1 MEPRVGIEF
10 MEKGNKIVAPFNTQ
24 GRDTGRT
31 PFEIA
36 HLIHLLFLGY
46 KKKKKKKDPKMR
58 VEQRRCLYKDKTPER
73 GKTKSK
79 EKSLEIVGK
88 QRIIRE
94 IIY

>member
-1 MEPRVGIEF
+1 M
-10 MEKGNKIVAPFNTQ
+10 
-24 GRDTGRT
+24 
-31 PFEIA
+31 
-36 HLIHLLFLGY
+36 Y
-46 KKKKKKKDPKMR
+46 KKKKDPKMR
-58 VEQRRCLYKDKTPER
+58 VEQRRCFDKDKTPER